1 MYGPATPANVAW
13 STCAC
18 AKHGVPRRR
27 KDRSNEPLGMGIRTE
42 TFCRCFVY
50 VSSVPVT
57 ADLPVSTSGS
67 NRVRLTVSRRSDV
80 AMLSRSA
87 RFDAALRD
95 IEFHLID

>member
-1 MYGPATPANVAW
+1 
-13 STCAC
+13 
-18 AKHGVPRRR
+18 
-27 KDRSNEPLGMGIRTE
+27 MGIRTE

-57 ADLPVSTSGS
+57 ADLPVNTSGS
-67 NRVRLTVSRRSDV
+67 NPVRLTVSRRSDV

-95 IEFHLID
+95 IEFHLIDSGSTRCDKDLPHFGRTFRVGRICELTELAFVRS